1 MQERSWSAGVES
13 VSRLTVRRVWSL
25 TVPADPGACPCD
37 PLNPRQIA
45 SNTFLSAILGLPF
58 FYAEKLCSK
67 PAPIWCWRGSPAFLL
82 PVQWQANNR
91 STASSCR

>member
-1 MQERSWSAGVES
+1 MV
-13 VSRLTVRRVWSL
+13 
-25 TVPADPGACPCD
+25 ADCACRPW
-37 PLNPRQIA
+37 
-45 SNTFLSAILGLPF
+45 GLPLRSAQPTSDRIEYIPPGNLRIAVF

-67 PAPIWCWRGSPAFLL
+67 PAPIWCWRGNPAFLL